1 MRLGHLPPTPA
12 AMARMARFQIGG
24 GAKRAIAH
32 AIEGVRASR
41 RGGGPACRS
50 GRGFRRRV
58 AGVVTPEWGS

>member
-32 AIEGVRASR
+32 AIEE
-41 RGGGPACRS
+41 S
-50 GRGFRRRV
+50 GRAAAAAAQL
-58 AGVVTPEWGS
+58 AGAGEASAAASQAS